1 MKKIFVFTA
10 ILMFVLQA
18 SQAQTPYTERRD
30 VSGFSEVAFA
40 VSGEVIISLGSQYSV
55 VLEGD
60 RDYIKEIETKVN
72 GRELVI
78 KRDKWFDTGNRKV
91 LVKITMPELKGVSVS
106 GSGRVTVNDPLRGG
120 DLDIGISGSGKA
132 MLGDVALNNVECSI
146 SGSGSLNITGEGTVE
161 YLEIN
166 ISGSGDYVGE
176 AVKVGT
182 LEAAISGSGSCDCY
196 VTGMLKAS
204 ISGSGNIR
212 YSGSPKI
219 DAAISGSGK
228 VRMK

>member
-1 MKKIFVFTA
+1 MKKS
-10 ILMFVLQA
+10 FVLTAVLIIALQA
-18 SQAQTPYTERRD
+18 IQAQTPYTERRD
-30 VSGFSEVAFA
+30 VTGFSEVAFA
-40 VSGEVIISLGSQYSV
+40 VSGEVIISLGNQYSV

-60 RDYIKEIETKVN
+60 RDYIKEIETKIS

-78 KRDKWFDTGNRKV
+78 KRDKWFDTGNKKV

-106 GSGRVTVNDPLRGG
+106 GSGKATVNDPLSGG
-120 DLDIGISGSGKA
+120 DLDIGISGSGKV
-132 MLGDVALNNVECSI
+132 MLNEVALANVECDI

-161 YLEIN
+161 NLEVN

-176 AVKVGT
+176 TTRVGT
-182 LEAAISGSGSCDCY
+182 LEAAISGSGSCNCY

-204 ISGSGNIR
+204 ISGSGNIS
-212 YSGSPKI
+212 YSGTPKI